1 MVSEIK
7 HQDYLEHDSHDRP
20 TETVAFTFM
29 AGAGQQYRLTRAW
42 GRVIALGWLLNLFA
56 LICVGASSQMIGR
69 PVIWLDD
76 QRWNAA
82 TLTFFVLVSCFP
94 LMATALWS
102 LFHGPHV
109 CYLSIAPTMILVA
122 LAAVDRHDSPGS
134 AVVTLILAIAGAG
147 LVAGAFAGRYRLSD
161 SSSATTASN

>member
-1 MVSEIK
+1 MSEIK
-7 HQDYLEHDSHDRP
+7 YQDYLEHHSHNRP

-29 AGAGQQYRLTRAW
+29 ASAGQQHRLTPAW
-42 GRVIALGWLLNLFA
+42 GRVIALGWLLNMFA

-76 QRWNAA
+76 QRWNSM
-82 TLTFFVLVSCFP
+82 TLTLLVLAACFP
-94 LMATALWS
+94 IMATGLWS

-109 CYLSIAPTMILVA
+109 CYISIVPTIILVI
-122 LAAVDRHDSPGS
+122 LAAIDRHNTPGS
-134 AVVTLILAIAGAG
+134 ALVTLILAVAGLC

-161 SSSATTASN
+161 SSSATTVSN

>member
-1 MVSEIK
+1 MSDID
-7 HQDYLEHDSHDRP
+7 HQNYLGHGSHNQP
-20 TETVAFTFM
+20 TRAVVFTFSPD
-29 AGAGQQYRLTRAW
+29 AGQQYRLTPVW
-42 GRVIALGWLLNLFA
+42 GRVIALGWLLTMFA

-76 QRWNAA
+76 QRWNAL
-82 TLTFFVLVSCFP
+82 TLTLLVLASCFP

-109 CYLSIAPTMILVA
+109 CYVSIIPTIILVI
-122 LAAVDRHDSPGS
+122 LAAVDRHNSPGS
-134 AVVTLILAIAGAG
+134 AIVTLVLAIAGVC
-147 LVAGAFAGRYRLSD
+147 LVAGAFAGRYRLNN